1 MKRYISPEM
10 IAIEIDT
17 QSIMDLSNPE
27 TTTLR
32 WTDPNAVGGSTNNVG
47 DFAAPTYR
55 NTLWN
60 E

>member
-10 IAIEIDT
+10 VVVRIDT
-17 QSIMDLSNPE
+17 QEVIADSPK

-32 WTDPNAVGGSTNNVG
+32 WADPTAEGGSTNNVG